1 MQEYSKLSDDG
12 KKDLINKL
20 YVDKE
25 LSFADIAVQYNTYAN
40 KIRRDAIKFK
50 IAIRDKSEAQKNALS
65 KGKHKHPT
73 KGKKRD
79 ENIKAKIG
87 KSVMN
92 RWQNLSEQEINTIK
106 QKAKDNWEKMS
117 EDEKLNMKQ
126 SAQVAVRQS
135 SKTGSKL
142 EKHLLNRLLN
152 DGWKVDFH
160 KEQMLLNTKLQIDL
174 FLPTIN
180 TAIEVDGP
188 SHFLPVWGDDSLQ
201 KNIKY
206 DNKKNGL
213 ILGKGLALVRIKQ
226 VKDFSPTRADLIYD
240 RLAQTLNQIKNKFPD
255 PSDRSITIE
264 DE

>member
-1 MQEYSKLSDDG
+1 MLKYDNLSDSE
-12 KKDLINKL
+12 KQDLITEL
-20 YVDKE
+20 YIKNE
-25 LSFADIAVQYNTYAN
+25 LSFADIASRCGTYSN

-50 IAIRDKSEAQKNALS
+50 ISIRDKSQAQKNALNS
-65 KGKHKHPT
+65 GKHKHPT
-73 KGKKRD
+73 KGKNRTD
-79 ENIKAKIG
+79 SERAKIG
-87 KSVMN
+87 RSVMT
-92 RWQNLSEQEINTIK
+92 RWQNLSESEIDAIK
-106 QKAKDNWEKMS
+106 QKAKQNWDSLS
-117 EDEKLNMKQ
+117 EDEKMNMKQ
-126 SAQVAVRQS
+126 SAQLAVRQS

-142 EKHLLNRLLN
+142 EKYLLDKLLK

-188 SHFLPVWGDDSLQ
+188 SHFLPVWGEDSLQ

-226 VKDFSPTRADLIYD
+226 LRDFSPSRADLIYD
-240 RLAQTLNQIKNKFPD
+240 RLAAALKNIQDKFPD
-255 PSDRSITIE
+255 PSNRSITIE

>member
-1 MQEYSKLSDDG
+1 MQDYNKLSDDS
-12 KKDLINKL
+12 KKQIIKNL
-20 YVDKE
+20 YENQE
-25 LSFADIAVQYNTYAN
+25 LSFADIASQYNTYSN

-50 IAIRDKSEAQKNALS
+50 IPIRDKSEAQKNALN

-79 ENIKAKIG
+79 DSIKAKIG

-92 RWQNLSEQEINTIK
+92 RWQNLSEQEINAIK

-117 EDEKLNMKQ
+117 DDDKMNMKQ
-126 SAQVAVRQS
+126 SAQIAVRQS

-142 EKHLLNRLLN
+142 EKYLLNKLLH
-152 DGWKVDFH
+152 DGWKVEFH

-226 VKDFSPTRADLIYD
+226 VKDFSPARADLIYE
-240 RLAQTLNQIKNKFPD
+240 RLSQALNQIKNKFPD

>member
-1 MQEYSKLSDDG
+1 MQEYSKLSDLD
-12 KKDLINKL
+12 KKKILKEL
-20 YVDKE
+20 YITNE
-25 LSFADIAVQYNTYAN
+25 LSFADIADQYGTYAN
-40 KIRRDAIKFK
+40 KIRRDAVKFK
-50 IAIRDKSEAQKNALS
+50 IPIRDKSEAQKNALS
-65 KGKHKHPT
+65 KGKHQHPT

-79 ENIKAKIG
+79 DSVKAKIG
-87 KSVMN
+87 KSVMT
-92 RWQNLSEQEINTIK
+92 RWQNLSDKEVEAIK
-106 QKAKDNWEKMS
+106 KKARDNWEKMTD
-117 EDEKLNMKQ
+117 DEKMNMQ
-126 SAQVAVRQS
+126 HSAQLAVRQS

-142 EKHLLNRLLN
+142 EKYLLNKLLTG
-152 DGWKVDFH
+152 GWKVEFH

-174 FLPTIN
+174 FLPSIN

-226 VKDFSPTRADLIYD
+226 IKDFSPARADLIYEKLSKVLVD
-240 RLAQTLNQIKNKFPD
+240 IQNQFPD
-255 PSDRSITIE
+255 PSKRSIIIE

>member
-1 MQEYSKLSDDG
+1 MQEYNKLSDDG

-20 YVDKE
+20 YVDQE
-25 LSFADIAVQYNTYAN
+25 LSFADIATQYNTYAN
-40 KIRRDAIKFK
+40 KVRRDAIKFK

-92 RWQNLSEQEINTIK
+92 RWQNLSEQEIKVIK

-117 EDEKLNMKQ
+117 DDEKLNMKQ

-142 EKHLLNRLLN
+142 EKYLLNRLLN

-188 SHFLPVWGDDSLQ
+188 SHFLPVWGEDSLQ

-240 RLAQTLNQIKNKFPD
+240 RLAQALNQIKNKFPD